1 MWNARKE
8 TMKESE
14 MELTVSQNEAFKSRD
29 CKRRVLIFHNCGDE
43 FLITTTKKIQKRVV
57 TEDENIFHCLFK

>member
-29 CKRRVLIFHNCGDE
+29 GKRWVLIFHNCGDE
-43 FLITTTKKIQKRVV
+43 FLITTKKKIQKRVV